1 MYIHTHTHTHT
12 HTSIFMYACMYTHV
26 PSCSC
31 PQGCD
36 TPEDT
41 SWTHMSAFLG
51 ESVHLDE
58 AATLENGYV
67 ENAVNF
73 LVFKLEDA
81 DMFKG
86 PSGAAQRFLSFRSF
100 FFFDE

>member
-1 MYIHTHTHTHT
+1 
-12 HTSIFMYACMYTHV
+12 MYTHV

-86 PSGAAQRFLSFRSF
+86 PSGAAQRFLSFRF
-100 FFFDE
+100 FFNFLIFFFDS